1 MKPSLWVGRASSD
14 DPPRLA
20 ALEADCYSHPW
31 TERQFQDEVGQGS
44 SGTILVLRS
53 PRRADR
59 WGDVRGY
66 CVYRLVVDEMHI
78 LNVAVAPPLR
88 RRGLARWILILAM
101 RQAAR
106 AGARRGLL
114 EVREGNMEARAL
126 YAGQGF
132 EAIGRRRSYYSQP
145 LEDAVVLAREPLPGG
160 LP

>member
-1 MKPSLWVGRASSD
+1 MSLPLWLGRASSD
-14 DPPRLA
+14 DSPRLA
-20 ALEADCYSHPW
+20 ALEADCHSHPW
-31 TERQFQDEVGQGS
+31 TLQQFRDELGHGS
-44 SGTILVLRS
+44 PGAVLVLRS

-78 LNVAVAPPLR
+78 LNVVVAPPLR

-101 RQAAR
+101 RRASR

-114 EVREGNMEARAL
+114 EVREGNLEARAL
-126 YAGQGF
+126 YAGLGF